1 MQSGSTAANVTKRY
15 QTPGESAKLEAI
27 GMVRDSGHKVCGFK
41 LLFATLLWS
50 GFMGQIGLPIVS
62 GIMINTFRADGNT
75 LGALQIIAGFLAIV
89 FAAFAGSLQDSSLLQ
104 PVFNRLGCPRE
115 KYGRRAPH
123 ILIAIPLMS
132 LPLLFVWHPPKWA
145 NVADKIDDSRKIQAA
160 SFVLPSNGLDC
171 SRQLVVTDINGKN
184 ITFNETSKLSG
195 DALTWDTKLNVCE
208 ALISDKSFCWPY
220 DGNRRLCSFSDTSIA
235 YHWFVCFVI
244 GMWAFESINA
254 AYISGSIEIYPWKEE
269 RLQLTSIGVIIAIL
283 AVSIPVTLSGLV
295 QNNSEFGSQ
304 PYGGSEFRW
313 IAGIVM
319 FVCTYFGIGSVLP
332 LKEARQPSMATPQW
346 FIREW
351 IDLLKSHD
359 AMRWNF

>member
-1 MQSGSTAANVTKRY
+1 MLLFSPPTPKSRDRPTGGELEHTGLHYSNEQIPRPEMDGKLPHEIAPVQSGSIAAST
-15 QTPGESAKLEAI
+15 GELSNPWQSAKLEAI

-75 LGALQIIAGFLAIV
+75 FGTLQIIAGFLAIV
-89 FAAFAGSLQDSSLLQ
+89 FAAFAGSLRDSSLLQ
-104 PVFNRLGCPRE
+104 PVFDRLGCPRE

-184 ITFNETSKLSG
+184 ISPLMKRVNYQVMHLHGILS
-195 DALTWDTKLNVCE
+195 
-208 ALISDKSFCWPY
+208 S
-220 DGNRRLCSFSDTSIA
+220 
-235 YHWFVCFVI
+235 
-244 GMWAFESINA
+244 
-254 AYISGSIEIYPWKEE
+254 
-269 RLQLTSIGVIIAIL
+269 
-283 AVSIPVTLSGLV
+283 
-295 QNNSEFGSQ
+295 
-304 PYGGSEFRW
+304 
-313 IAGIVM
+313 
-319 FVCTYFGIGSVLP
+319 TYVKP
-332 LKEARQPSMATPQW
+332 
-346 FIREW
+346 
-351 IDLLKSHD
+351 
-359 AMRWNF
+359 